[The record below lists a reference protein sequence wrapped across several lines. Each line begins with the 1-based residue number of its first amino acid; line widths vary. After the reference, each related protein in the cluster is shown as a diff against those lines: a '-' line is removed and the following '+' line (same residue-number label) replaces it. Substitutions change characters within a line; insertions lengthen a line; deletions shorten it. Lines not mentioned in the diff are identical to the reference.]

1 MNIDDAF
8 LLCFLC
14 STPPIFLTADDRTP
28 TFFTDA
34 CTST

>member
-14 STPPIFLTADDRTP
+14 LTPPIFLTADDPTL